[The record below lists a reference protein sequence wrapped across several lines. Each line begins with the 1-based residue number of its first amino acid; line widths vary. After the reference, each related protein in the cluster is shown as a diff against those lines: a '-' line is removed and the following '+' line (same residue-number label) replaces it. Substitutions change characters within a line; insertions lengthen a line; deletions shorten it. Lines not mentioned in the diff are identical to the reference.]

1 MLLEGGA
8 ALNGSAL
15 QAGIVSCV
23 QTYIAPKIFGGQE
36 AKSPVG
42 GSGVKLACE
51 AYEFEIKEIR
61 RIGED
66 ILIRSVPKKGA
77 ESRCLQELSKKSE
90 R

>member
-1 MLLEGGA
+1 M
-8 ALNGSAL
+8 
-15 QAGIVSCV
+15 

-51 AYEFEIKEIR
+51 AYGFEIKEIR

-77 ESRCLQELSKKSE
+77 ESRCLQESLKKSE